1 MNFSRPDDKSC
12 TIIFFLSNTILKAQ
26 VKNVTEIDF
35 DSILSYIKTTK
46 EMINFS
52 FERLISINI

>member
-1 MNFSRPDDKSC
+1 MHYY
-12 TIIFFLSNTILKAQ
+12 IFISNTILKAQ
-26 VKNVTEIDF
+26 LKNVTEIDF

>member
-1 MNFSRPDDKSC
+1 MHYYILIFKYDFKS
-12 TIIFFLSNTILKAQ
+12 TT
-26 VKNVTEIDF
+26 KNVTEIDF
-35 DSILSYIKTTK
+35 DSILNYIKRTK